1 MTTLTCGVSARVCC
15 GMQAPDAVVTA
26 VFRTLVRATAD
37 ARVPVVLRCR
47 RPEQAQALAA
57 WLNAAHGSGRLVIA
71 SACAPALIEVRL
83 PARMQWPATPGRM
96 PAGPRASQTASRTT
110 TFRG

>member
-1 MTTLTCGVSARVCC
+1 
-15 GMQAPDAVVTA
+15 MQAPDAVVIA
-26 VFRTLVRATAD
+26 VLRTLVRATAD
-37 ARVPVVLRCR
+37 ARVPVVLRTR

-83 PARMQWPATPGRM
+83 PARMQWPSPPGRT
-96 PAGPRASQTASRTT
+96 PAGAQASQTASRAT